1 MAFIIKKQT
10 TKPKKNVV
18 VVVPLLSTQVTSP
31 AKLSRDRFAFETGYQ
46 VRASYTPERDPY
58 EYN

>member
-10 TKPKKNVV
+10 TKPKKVAIV
-18 VVVPLLSTQVTSP
+18 IPLLSTQVTSP
-31 AKLSRDRFAFETGYQ
+31 AKLTRDRFAFETGYQ
-46 VRASYTPERDPY
+46 ERASYTPEKDPY

>member
-1 MAFIIKKQT
+1 MAYIIKKKQT
-10 TKPKKNVV
+10 TKPKKVA

-46 VRASYTPERDPY
+46 ERASYTPEKDPY